1 MGPPAPPTRKGL
13 MSNRL
18 LIGLAALVAAGFVA
32 FFGGAFAPSPA
43 APFNALAAEQSVE
56 DFKAGFALN
65 ASTQELVS
73 TLQAALEV
81 NPKDEHSWALLGLAY
96 QQRARETGDPAYYT
110 KSQGS
115 LDTALRLNSKDYLV
129 YSGLGSLALSRHR
142 FSEALADGNE
152 ALSIAPR
159 IAMNY
164 GVIGDALIE
173 LGRYPE
179 AFRAFATM
187 SRIQPSLTSYS
198 RISYARELRGQT
210 GKAIKSMKLAVDAA
224 TDTKEPLAWTH
235 VQLGKLYFNH
245 GRYALAA
252 GQQTMA
258 LRIFPLYPYGLDALA
273 QTEAALGHYRR
284 AIKLETAAVDRIPLP
299 AYVSF
304 LGDLYKVTGH
314 PVLAEREYSLIG
326 AIARLLEANGVRTDL
341 DIALF
346 QADHG
351 IQLRRAL
358 VKARIGRRERPS
370 IDGDDVLAW
379 TLERNGRCA
388 AALPYSVAAL
398 HLGTQDALKFF
409 HRGMI
414 ERCLG
419 HTASARTWFRR
430 ALRLNPHFSVL
441 WAPVA
446 KEYAR

>member
-1 MGPPAPPTRKGL
+1 
-13 MSNRL
+13 MSNRI

-32 FFGGAFAPSPA
+32 FFGGAFASSPSTPA
-43 APFNALAAEQSVE
+43 SALAGSQSVE

-65 ASTQELVS
+65 ASTQQLVS
-73 TLQAALEV
+73 SLQSTLYV

-96 QQRARETGDPAYYT
+96 QQRARETGDPSYYT
-110 KSQGS
+110 KSDG
-115 LDTALRLNSKDYLV
+115 ALHQAIALKRDDYLV
-129 YSGLGSLALSRHR
+129 YAGLGSLALSRHR
-142 FSEALADGNE
+142 FTEALAYGE
-152 ALSIAPR
+152 QARSIAPE

-179 AFRAFATM
+179 AFKAFDTM
-187 SRIQPSLTSYS
+187 SKIQPSLTSYS
-198 RISYARELRGQT
+198 RISYARELRGNTSQ
-210 GKAIKSMKLAVDAA
+210 AIRSMKLAVDAA

-245 GRYALAA
+245 GRFALAVKE
-252 GQQTMA
+252 QTLA

-273 QTEAALGHYRR
+273 QSEAAEGRYAR
-284 AIKLETAAVDRIPLP
+284 AIQLETAAVNRIPLP
-299 AYVSF
+299 AYVSL

-314 PVLAEREYSLIG
+314 PVLAQREYSLIG
-326 AIARLLEANGVRTDL
+326 AINRLLQANGVRTDV

-351 IQLRRAL
+351 IRLEQAL
-358 VKARIGRRERPS
+358 VRARIGRASRPS

-379 TLERNGRCA
+379 TLERNGMCGE
-388 AALPYSVAAL
+388 ALRYSKLAL

-419 HTASARTWFRR
+419 NASSAQAWFRR
-430 ALRLNPHFSVL
+430 ALALNPHFSLL

-446 KEYAR
+446 ARLAR

>member
-1 MGPPAPPTRKGL
+1 
-13 MSNRL
+13 MSNRI
-18 LIGLAALVAAGFVA
+18 LIGLAALIGAGFVA

-43 APFNALAAEQSVE
+43 ASFNALAAEQSVE

-65 ASTQELVS
+65 ASTTMLVDS
-73 TLQAALEV
+73 LQSALAV

-96 QQRARETGDPAYYT
+96 QQRARETGDPSYYT
-110 KSQGS
+110 KSDGALQKALS
-115 LDTALRLNSKDYLV
+115 LNKDDYLV

-142 FSEALADGNE
+142 FFEALADGQK
-152 ALSIAPR
+152 ALSIAPK

-173 LGRYPE
+173 LGRYPD
-179 AFRAFATM
+179 AFRAFDTM
-187 SRIQPSLTSYS
+187 SKIQPSLTSYS
-198 RISYARELRGQT
+198 RISYARELRGNTAQ
-210 GKAIKSMKLAVDAA
+210 AIRSMKLAVDAA

-245 GRYALAA
+245 GRFALAVKE
-252 GQQTMA
+252 QTVA

-273 QTEAALGHYRR
+273 QSEAAEGHYRR
-284 AIKLETAAVDRIPLP
+284 AIALERAAVNRIPLP
-299 AYVSF
+299 QYVSF
-304 LGDLYKVTGH
+304 LGDLYRITGH
-314 PVLAEREYSLIG
+314 PVLAQRQYSLIG
-326 AIARLLEANGVRTDL
+326 AIDRLLQANGVRTDV

-351 IQLRRAL
+351 IRLRQAL
-358 VKARIGRRERPS
+358 VRARIGRAERPS

-379 TLERNGRCA
+379 TLERNGQCA
-388 AALPYSVAAL
+388 AALPYSKLAL

-414 ERCLG
+414 EHCLG
-419 HTASARTWFRR
+419 HMASAQTWFRR
-430 ALRLNPHFSVL
+430 ALALNPHFSIL

-446 KEYAR
+446 ERYVR

>member
-1 MGPPAPPTRKGL
+1 MQ
-13 MSNRL
+13 NRI

-32 FFGGAFAPSPA
+32 FFGGAFSSSPSVPA
-43 APFNALAAEQSVE
+43 SALAGSQSVE

-65 ASTQELVS
+65 ASTQQLVAS
-73 TLQAALEV
+73 LQSALYQ

-96 QQRARETGDPAYYT
+96 QQRARETGDPSYYT
-110 KSQGS
+110 KSDG
-115 LDTALRLNSKDYLV
+115 ALHRALALKKDDYLV

-142 FSEALADGNE
+142 FSEALSYGEQAH
-152 ALSIAPR
+152 SIAPK

-164 GVIGDALIE
+164 GVIGDALVE

-179 AFRAFATM
+179 AFRAFDTM
-187 SRIQPSLTSYS
+187 GHIQPSLTSYS
-198 RISYARELRGQT
+198 RISYARELLGRT
-210 GKAIKSMKLAVDAA
+210 SKAIKAMKLAVDAA

-245 GRYALAA
+245 GRYAAA
-252 GQQTMA
+252 VREQTLA

-273 QTEAALGHYRR
+273 QSEAALGHYAR
-284 AIKLETAAVDRIPLP
+284 AIKLERAAVNRIPLP
-299 AYVSF
+299 QYVGY

-314 PVLAEREYSLIG
+314 PVLARRQYDLIG
-326 AIARLLEANGVRTDL
+326 AIDRLLQANGVRTDV

-351 IQLRRAL
+351 IRLKQAL
-358 VKARIGRRERPS
+358 VRARIGRAERPS

-379 TLERNGRCA
+379 TLARNGRCA
-388 AALPYSVAAL
+388 AALPYSKDAL
-398 HLGTQDALKFF
+398 HLGTEDALKFF

-419 HTASARTWFRR
+419 NAASARSWVRR
-430 ALRLNPHFSVL
+430 ALALNPHFSL
-441 WAPVA
+441 IWAPVA

>member
-1 MGPPAPPTRKGL
+1 MQ
-13 MSNRL
+13 NRL

-32 FFGGAFAPSPA
+32 FFGGAFSSSPSAPV
-43 APFNALAAEQSVE
+43 NALAAEQSVE

-65 ASTQELVS
+65 ASTQQLVS
-73 TLQAALEV
+73 SLQSALEV
-81 NPKDEHSWALLGLAY
+81 NPQDEHSWALLGLAY
-96 QQRARETGDPAYYT
+96 QQRARETGDPSYYT
-110 KSQGS
+110 KSDGA
-115 LDTALRLNSKDYLV
+115 LHTALKLKKDDYLV

-142 FSEALADGNE
+142 FTEALGYGE
-152 ALSIAPR
+152 QALSIAPR

-179 AFRAFATM
+179 AFKAFNTM
-187 SRIQPSLTSYS
+187 SKIQPSLTSYS
-198 RISYARELRGQT
+198 RISYARELRGET
-210 GKAIKSMKLAVDAA
+210 AKAIRSMKLAVDAA

-245 GRYALAA
+245 GRFALAVKE
-252 GQQTMA
+252 QTLA
-258 LRIFPLYPYGLDALA
+258 LRVFPLYPYGLDALA
-273 QTEAALGHYRR
+273 QSEAAIGHYGR

-304 LGDLYKVTGH
+304 LGDLYTVTGH
-314 PVLAEREYSLIG
+314 PVLAKREYSLIG
-326 AIARLLEANGVRTDL
+326 AIARLLQANGVRTDL

-351 IQLRRAL
+351 IQLRQAL
-358 VKARIGRRERPS
+358 VKARIGQRERPS

-398 HLGTQDALKFF
+398 HLGTKDALKFF

-419 HTASARTWFRR
+419 NTTAAKTWFRR
-430 ALRLNPHFSVL
+430 ALALNPRFSIL

-446 KEYAR
+446 KRYAA

>member
-1 MGPPAPPTRKGL
+1 MG
-13 MSNRL
+13 NRL
-18 LIGLAALVAAGFVA
+18 FIGFAALVAAGFVA
-32 FFGGAFAPSPA
+32 FFGGAFSTSPSTP
-43 APFNALAAEQSVE
+43 PSALAGSQSAE

-65 ASTQELVS
+65 ASTQQLVDSLQS
-73 TLQAALEV
+73 TLYV

-96 QQRARETGDPAYYT
+96 QQRARETGDPTYYT
-110 KSQGS
+110 KSDG
-115 LDTALRLNSKDYLV
+115 ALHRALALATNDYLV

-142 FSEALADGNE
+142 FTEALAYGE
-152 ALSIAPR
+152 QAHAIAPK

-179 AFRAFATM
+179 AFRAFDTM
-187 SRIQPSLTSYS
+187 GHIQPSLTSYS
-198 RISYARELRGQT
+198 RISYARELLGRT
-210 GKAIKSMKLAVDAA
+210 SRAIKAMKLAVDAA

-235 VQLGKLYFNH
+235 VQLGKLYYNH
-245 GRYALAA
+245 GRYPIAVDE
-252 GQQTMA
+252 QTLA

-273 QTEAALGHYRR
+273 QTEAAEGHYKR
-284 AIKLETAAVDRIPLP
+284 ALALENAAVERIPLP
-299 AYVSF
+299 QYVSF

-314 PVLAEREYSLIG
+314 PVLAQRQYDLIG
-326 AIARLLEANGVRTDL
+326 AIARLLQANGVRTDL

-351 IQLRRAL
+351 IRLRQAL
-358 VKARIGRRERPS
+358 TRARIGQSERPS

-379 TLERNGRCA
+379 TLERNGQCA
-388 AALPYSVAAL
+388 AALPYSEDAL

-419 HTASARTWFRR
+419 HTAEAKTWFRR
-430 ALRLNPHFSVL
+430 AIALNPHFSLL

-446 KEYAR
+446 ARYAS

>member
-1 MGPPAPPTRKGL
+1 
-13 MSNRL
+13 MSNKI
-18 LIGLAALVAAGFVA
+18 LIGLAALIGAGFVA
-32 FFGGAFAPSPA
+32 FFGGAFSSSPSVP
-43 APFNALAAEQSVE
+43 PSALAGSQSAE

-65 ASTQELVS
+65 ASTQQLVASLQS
-73 TLQAALEV
+73 TLEL
-81 NPKDEHSWALLGLAY
+81 NSKDEHSWALLGLAY
-96 QQRARETGDPAYYT
+96 QQRARETGDPSYYT
-110 KSQGS
+110 KSDGALHRALA
-115 LDTALRLNSKDYLV
+115 LDTKDYLV

-142 FSEALADGNE
+142 FTGALAYGDQ
-152 ALSIAPR
+152 ALSIAPK

-179 AFRAFATM
+179 AFKAFQTM
-187 SRIQPSLTSYS
+187 GHIQPSLTSYS
-198 RISYARELRGQT
+198 RISYARELQGQT
-210 GKAIKSMKLAVDAA
+210 NKAIASMKLAVDAA

-245 GRYALAA
+245 GRFPLAVKEQA
-252 GQQTMA
+252 FA
-258 LRIFPLYPYGLDALA
+258 LRVFPLYPYGLDALA
-273 QTEAALGHYRR
+273 QSEAAEHHYAR
-284 AIKLETAAVDRIPLP
+284 AIQLERAAVMRVPLP

-314 PVLAEREYSLIG
+314 PVLAQRQYSLIG
-326 AIARLLEANGVRTDL
+326 AINRLLQANGVRTDL

-351 IQLRRAL
+351 IRLKQAL
-358 VKARIGRRERPS
+358 VRARIGQRERPS

-379 TLERNGRCA
+379 TLERNGECA
-388 AALPYSVAAL
+388 AALPYSEDAL

-419 HTASARTWFRR
+419 HAASARAWFRR
-430 ALRLNPHFSVL
+430 ALAQNPRFSLL

-446 KEYAR
+446 ERYAR